1 VLGRFGQEDISQNL
15 VETSG
20 CDNITVT
27 QINAKTLPQI
37 YKLKNLVG
45 FKFLWMVI
53 YEEVIATFT
62 IFYTCMFFM
71 F

>member
-20 CDNITVT
+20 FDNITVT
-27 QINAKTLPQI
+27 QRNADTFPQI

-53 YEEVIATFT
+53 YEEAIANFT
-62 IFYTCMFFM
+62 IFYACLFLMF
-71 F
+71 

>member
-20 CDNITVT
+20 YDNITVT
-27 QINAKTLPQI
+27 QINADTLPQI

-53 YEEVIATFT
+53 YE
-62 IFYTCMFFM
+62 
-71 F
+71 

>member
-1 VLGRFGQEDISQNL
+1 VLGRFGQEDIGQNL

-27 QINAKTLPQI
+27 QINADTLPQI

-53 YEEVIATFT
+53 DEEVVATFT
-62 IFYTCMFFM
+62 ISYTCLFFV